1 MPPLTVLAVG
11 GSGWQAGVGMLVAV
25 GAVTGAFAVTRRWG
39 PVIGRLLSHP
49 ESEQLLLRVLGTT
62 LVVAGLAE
70 FIGASAAVGAFLV
83 GLTLTGPLATR
94 ARAVLSPLR
103 DLFAAAFFLAIGLA
117 VDPGALP
124 PVLPAALALAAVT
137 AATKLLTGAY
147 AASRDKVARR
157 GQLRAGAA
165 LIPRGEFSIV
175 ILGLTAAAD
184 PTLGAL
190 ITAYVFILAT
200 TGPLIARLTGPTPAS
215 PT

>member
-1 MPPLTVLAVG
+1 M
-11 GSGWQAGVGMLVAV
+11 
-25 GAVTGAFAVTRRWG
+25 
-39 PVIGRLLSHP
+39 
-49 ESEQLLLRVLGTT
+49 
-62 LVVAGLAE
+62 
-70 FIGASAAVGAFLV
+70 
-83 GLTLTGPLATR
+83 
-94 ARAVLSPLR
+94 R

-117 VDPGALP
+117 VDPSALP

-147 AASRDKVARR
+147 AASRDKVGHR

-190 ITAYVFILAT
+190 VTAYVFILAT
-200 TGPLIARLTGPTPAS
+200 TGPLIARLTGPAPAS
-215 PT
+215 ST